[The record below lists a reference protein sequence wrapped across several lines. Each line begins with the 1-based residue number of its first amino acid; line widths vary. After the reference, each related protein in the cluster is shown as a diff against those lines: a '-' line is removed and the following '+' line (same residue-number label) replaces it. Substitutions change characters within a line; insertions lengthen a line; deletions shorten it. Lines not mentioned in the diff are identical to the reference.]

1 VSNDLNDIT
10 AADNNLSRGNN
21 SEGSVA
27 TLTQDFDPT
36 YGIPDLQAYLTEQLS
51 KRIMF
56 LDGAMGTVIQQL
68 HFTEQ
73 DFRGSRF
80 KDHPKDLKGNN
91 DILVLTQPDKIKQIH
106 IDYLESGAD
115 FVETNTFSST
125 CISQADYACEKFAY
139 ELNRESARLAKEACM
154 EVTARDPNK
163 PRFVCGALGPTNRT
177 CSISPS
183 VENPA
188 YRNVTFDE
196 LVDAYT
202 EQTRGLLD
210 GGADILLVE
219 TIFDTLNAK
228 AALFAIDTLF
238 EEGSYK
244 RTPIFISGTI
254 VDQSGRTL
262 SGQTGEAFVVSISH
276 SHPLAIGLNCALGAE
291 QMRPFIQNIANFTSS
306 FVICYPNAGLPNTFG
321 EYDESPSMM
330 ASKVQEFARDG
341 LVNILGGCCGTTPP
355 HIKAI
360 VDACSHYKPR
370 VPPPDVRLENMLISG
385 LEVLKISK
393 ESNFVNLGER
403 CNVAG
408 SRKFC
413 RHILNGEYEEA
424 MTIARSQVENGA
436 QVIDVNMDEGM
447 LDGKA
452 AMTKFLNLIS
462 CDPDVARVPIMVD
475 SSNFEVI
482 LAGLKC
488 AQGKCI
494 VNSISLKE
502 GEEDFIKKAKI
513 IRRFGA
519 AVVCMA

>member
-1 VSNDLNDIT
+1 GFN
-10 AADNNLSRGNN
+10 
-21 SEGSVA
+21 
-27 TLTQDFDPT
+27 
-36 YGIPDLQAYLTEQLS
+36 DLQAYLNEQLS
-51 KRIMF
+51 QRIMF
-56 LDGAMGTVIQQL
+56 LDGAMGTVIQEL
-68 HFTEQ
+68 RLTEQ
-73 DFRGSRF
+73 DFRGELF
-80 KDHPKDLKGNN
+80 KNHPKDLKGNN
-91 DILVLTQPDKIKQIH
+91 DILVLTQPEKIKQIH
-106 IDYLESGAD
+106 IRYLEAGSD

-125 CISQADYACEKFAY
+125 CISQADYACEKVAY
-139 ELNRESARLAKEACM
+139 QLNRESARLAKEACM
-154 EVTARDPNK
+154 EVTARDPTK

-202 EQTRGLLD
+202 EQVRGLLD

-244 RTPIFISGTI
+244 KTPIFISGTI

-262 SGQTGEAFVVSISH
+262 SGQTGEAFVVSVSH

-330 ASKVQEFARDG
+330 AAKVQEFARDG
-341 LVNILGGCCGTTPP
+341 LVNIMGGCCGTTPA

-370 VPPPDVRLENMLISG
+370 VLPPDVRLENMIISG
-385 LEVLKISK
+385 LEVLKINK

-424 MTIARSQVENGA
+424 MAIARSQVENGA

-462 CDPDVARVPIMVD
+462 SDPDVAKVPIMVD
-475 SSNFEVI
+475 SSNF
-482 LAGLKC
+482 
-488 AQGKCI
+488 
-494 VNSISLKE
+494 
-502 GEEDFIKKAKI
+502 D
-513 IRRFGA
+513 
-519 AVVCMA
+519 